1 MKQTGRKGK
10 DLILRDLAQL
20 RALGDPL
27 RYQILEHLIGE
38 AKTAKQVAQ
47 VLGTKPTRLYHH
59 FGVLERAGIIR
70 KVRTRKVRGATEKYY
85 QATANRMTVDPR
97 LRSGGV
103 VPVHPLYAAAFHS
116 TLDEIDAAERSLAGT
131 ARQTPILVNRLR
143 IRTTAATAA
152 GLQKQLEE
160 WIASCEQASSADG
173 DAEFGITVAF
183 YQMPDSRPEESKQ

>member
-1 MKQTGRKGK
+1 MKQARNKRK
-10 DLILRDLAQL
+10 DLVLRDLAQL

-97 LRSGGV
+97 LRSGSV

-116 TLDEIDAAERSLAGT
+116 TLDEITTAEEP
-131 ARQTPILVNRLR
+131 PILVNRLR
-143 IRTTAATAA
+143 IRTTVATAA

-160 WIASCEQASSADG
+160 WIAACEQASNADG

-183 YQMPDSRPEESKQ
+183 YQMPGDTPEESKQ